1 MKYKVTIVMPVY
13 GVEKYIEES
22 LKSIIEQ
29 NQEKE
34 QLLLVD
40 DGTKDNS
47 IDIAKEC
54 LKNTKNSTGNWITAI
69 PTSQEIPA

>member
-29 NQEKE
+29 NQEKV
-34 QLLLVD
+34 QLILV
-40 DGTKDNS
+40 
-47 IDIAKEC
+47 
-54 LKNTKNSTGNWITAI
+54 
-69 PTSQEIPA
+69 